1 MGNLFLHLL
10 FGSIGVGFFIYGK
23 KQRRLVPWLS
33 GIGLCVLP
41 YIVSNLYA
49 AVLVGVVLAA
59 LPWLFR
65 NR

>member
-41 YIVSNLYA
+41 YFVSNPFA
-49 AVLVGVVLAA
+49 AVLLGVVLTA
-59 LPWLFR
+59 LPWLLR
-65 NR
+65 N